1 MDRARRT
8 LADPGQRHAAHRSR
22 LPAHHR
28 AQLRDRSQRHPARLH
43 GGRQFADR
51 HGRDHAQRRP
61 QRRQLSGR
69 RRHAGHR
76 GQDVSGQF
84 ADRRLAGA
92 RHPHPRRGRDQVD
105 RRRRRHLRAALQ
117 AIREGAEGD
126 LMTVIA
132 TETAEGLIRWRYL
145 PWALAAIAAMIAV
158 IVAGNIWLLDFVHVF
173 SSLLWT
179 GVDLF
184 MGFVLGPI
192 LRRVDLSVRRE
203 IVRRLTPRT
212 LFLMP
217 TVSIISGTTGWFLAV
232 QLGYTALDWPAYWWV
247 AAALI
252 LVTLMTIQ
260 GLGFLTPVTVD
271 VGLQLQDRD
280 PDMRKISSWMRWF
293 FYAVALQGLIQVAI
307 IVVMTRFRAGI

>member
-1 MDRARRT
+1 
-8 LADPGQRHAAHRSR
+8 
-22 LPAHHR
+22 
-28 AQLRDRSQRHPARLH
+28 
-43 GGRQFADR
+43 
-51 HGRDHAQRRP
+51 
-61 QRRQLSGR
+61 
-69 RRHAGHR
+69 
-76 GQDVSGQF
+76 
-84 ADRRLAGA
+84 
-92 RHPHPRRGRDQVD
+92 
-105 RRRRRHLRAALQ
+105 
-117 AIREGAEGD
+117 
-126 LMTVIA
+126 MTVIA
-132 TETAEGLIRWRYL
+132 AETSEGLIRWRYL

-232 QLGYTALDWPAYWWV
+232 ALGYTALDWPAYGWV

-260 GLGFLTPVTVD
+260 GLGFLTPVNVY
-271 VGLQLQDRD
+271 VCLQLQKRE
-280 PDMRKISSWMRWF
+280 PDMKKISSWMRWY
-293 FYAVALQGLIQVAI
+293 FYAVALQGLMQVAI

>member
-1 MDRARRT
+1 
-8 LADPGQRHAAHRSR
+8 
-22 LPAHHR
+22 
-28 AQLRDRSQRHPARLH
+28 
-43 GGRQFADR
+43 
-51 HGRDHAQRRP
+51 
-61 QRRQLSGR
+61 
-69 RRHAGHR
+69 
-76 GQDVSGQF
+76 
-84 ADRRLAGA
+84 
-92 RHPHPRRGRDQVD
+92 
-105 RRRRRHLRAALQ
+105 
-117 AIREGAEGD
+117 
-126 LMTVIA
+126 MTVIA
-132 TETAEGLIRWRYL
+132 AETAEGLIRWRYL
-145 PWALAAIAAMIAV
+145 PWALAAIVAMIAV

-232 QLGYTALDWPAYWWV
+232 ALGYTALDWPAYGWV

-260 GLGFLTPVTVD
+260 GLGFLTPVNVY
-271 VGLQLQDRD
+271 VCLQLQKRE
-280 PDMRKISSWMRWF
+280 PDMKKISSWMRWY
-293 FYAVALQGLIQVAI
+293 FYAVALQGLMQVAI

>member
-1 MDRARRT
+1 
-8 LADPGQRHAAHRSR
+8 
-22 LPAHHR
+22 
-28 AQLRDRSQRHPARLH
+28 
-43 GGRQFADR
+43 
-51 HGRDHAQRRP
+51 
-61 QRRQLSGR
+61 
-69 RRHAGHR
+69 
-76 GQDVSGQF
+76 
-84 ADRRLAGA
+84 
-92 RHPHPRRGRDQVD
+92 
-105 RRRRRHLRAALQ
+105 
-117 AIREGAEGD
+117 
-126 LMTVIA
+126 MTVIA
-132 TETAEGLIRWRYL
+132 AETSQGLIRWGYL

-203 IVRRLTPRT
+203 IVGRLTPRT

-232 QLGYTALDWPAYWWV
+232 QLGYIALDWPAFWWV

-260 GLGFLTPVTVD
+260 GLGFLTPVNVY
-271 VGLQLQDRD
+271 VCLQLQQPK
-280 PDMRKISSWMRWF
+280 PDMTKISFWMRWY
-293 FYAVALQGLIQVAI
+293 FYAVALQGLMQVAI

>member
-1 MDRARRT
+1 
-8 LADPGQRHAAHRSR
+8 
-22 LPAHHR
+22 
-28 AQLRDRSQRHPARLH
+28 
-43 GGRQFADR
+43 
-51 HGRDHAQRRP
+51 
-61 QRRQLSGR
+61 
-69 RRHAGHR
+69 
-76 GQDVSGQF
+76 
-84 ADRRLAGA
+84 
-92 RHPHPRRGRDQVD
+92 
-105 RRRRRHLRAALQ
+105 
-117 AIREGAEGD
+117 
-126 LMTVIA
+126 MTVIA
-132 TETAEGLIRWRYL
+132 AETPEGLIRWRYL

-179 GVDLF
+179 GADLF

-232 QLGYTALDWPAYWWV
+232 ALGYTAFDWPAFWWV

-260 GLGFLTPVTVD
+260 GLGFLTPVNVY
-271 VGLQLQDRD
+271 VCLQLQKPK
-280 PDMRKISSWMRWF
+280 PDMTKISFWMRWY
-293 FYAVALQGLIQVAI
+293 FYAVALQGLMQVAI